1 MTLAKIPEGQVVL
14 LIRAF
19 GLLVSQA
26 GIYGPV
32 HNVTK
37 SVARS
42 VFEEFDQAIRKHGP
56 IEISLREQQVQ
67 INGSPDGITPA
78 ISKSLVDR
86 MLLHKLNGLL
96 FLSPPD
102 LGDFMRCVVFLGQSP
117 CELAEAG
124 GFEGAV
130 RNAALKSVRVIKVA
144 YQRVAEGTPQP
155 APTTS
160 EQTVAKPL
168 ASVPP
173 RHSPGAPMGVLDLSF
188 AMGDAD
194 DGMEA
199 DFGVSGQS
207 AEQVPNESGSNLVSL
222 LRDVAAILERGG
234 AFPNGLPQDVVG
246 TLNRV
251 RSALAD
257 MAVNSEHHISALA
270 GQVDEDRQTIA
281 SIEHAA
287 RRRGI
292 GLKLTRSDLIRRYA
306 ELNQEVLQPLTVS
319 TGVIDLLSSGSAGT
333 LTGAQ
338 RELLNMAAESVA
350 RVNQLVACMNRI
362 SGLPDSLTPDADVI
376 ADTYRGD

>member
-1 MTLAKIPEGQVVL
+1 MTLAKIPEGQAVL

-86 MLLHKLNGLL
+86 MVLHKLNGLL

-102 LGDFMRCVVFLGQSP
+102 LGDFMRCVVFFGLPPS
-117 CELAEAG
+117 ELAESG

-130 RNAALKSVRVIKVA
+130 KSASLKSVRVIKVA
-144 YQRVAEGTPQP
+144 YQRVAEDTPQP
-155 APTTS
+155 VPTTP
-160 EQTVAKPL
+160 EETVSKPL
-168 ASVPP
+168 ASSAPP
-173 RHSPGAPMGVLDLSF
+173 RHSSGAPMGVLDLSF
-188 AMGDAD
+188 AMGDTG

-199 DFGVSGQS
+199 DFGASGQP
-207 AEQVPNESGSNLVSL
+207 AEQVPKESGPNLVSL
-222 LRDVAAILERGG
+222 LRDVASILERGG
-234 AFPNGLPQDVVG
+234 AFPHGLPQDVVG

-251 RSALAD
+251 RSALAN
-257 MAVNSEHHISALA
+257 MTVNSEHQISALA
-270 GQVDEDRQTIA
+270 SQVDEDRQTIA

-292 GLKLTRSDLIRRYA
+292 GLKLTRADLIRRYA

-319 TGVIDLLSSGSAGT
+319 TGVIDLLSSGSVGA
-333 LTGAQ
+333 LTEAQ
-338 RELLNMAAESVA
+338 RELLKMAAESVA

-362 SGLPDSLTPDADVI
+362 SGLPDTLTPDAGIIRDS
-376 ADTYRGD
+376 YR